1 MKLPSLS
8 DEELKLLGDVEKI
21 IYKKLKELEDR
32 QSRGDYHAQIL

>member
-32 QSRGDYHAQIL
+32 QSSGDVHAL